1 MIFLC
6 IPLFV
11 ELMAPEQTGIGV
23 SLMIALV
30 VDTFEEVRARHVLF
44 SLEVWRID
52 LEVGLAVLSKVSVV
66 FDFVRAIIV

>member
-1 MIFLC
+1 
-6 IPLFV
+6 
-11 ELMAPEQTGIGV
+11 MAPEQTGIGV

-30 VDTFEEVRARHVLF
+30 VDTFEEVRIRHVLF

-52 LEVGLAVLSKVSVV
+52 LEVGLAAPSKVLVV